1 MSFSPSQVSRRWF
14 RAMPVAILAAVTV
27 GVTGAIAR
35 ADAPAAVS
43 VPVPTTATTLDPVI
57 QWNRVLLGILG
68 TPGAQPAT
76 IHATRNLAILHTAI
90 YDAVD
95 SIDRTSKPYLV
106 SIKSPRRA
114 NPDAAAAAAGYTV
127 LANLYPSQQETL
139 TAQLASSLASVP
151 NGYHKFEGVR
161 VGEAVANALLALR
174 ADDGATNAQP
184 VFVPGTLP
192 GDYQLTPPAF
202 AQPAFTQWPTVRPFA
217 LRTASQFRPGPPPA
231 LTSKAYT
238 DAFKEL
244 QSLGASNSTTR
255 TADQTQIAQF
265 WNPPIWIAWNNIA
278 ETAALAHPHT
288 LMQNARLFALLNVSF
303 ADSAIAFY
311 DAKYTYH
318 FWRPVTAIR
327 AADNDGNAATI
338 GDPNW
343 TPLAPTAQD
352 PSYPGAHAV
361 ISAAAAN
368 VLASVFGSDHIGFAA
383 QSSALAGVE
392 RSFPSFS
399 AAANEASLSRI
410 YAGQHFRTDEVAG
423 QQLGEQVSSYVLH
436 TLLLPTR
443 PGGST

>member
-1 MSFSPSQVSRRWF
+1 MSLSPHQGTRPWF
-14 RAMPVAILAAVTV
+14 RAMPVAILAAVSLA
-27 GVTGAIAR
+27 VTGAIAR
-35 ADAPAAVS
+35 ADTPTSSS
-43 VPVPTTATTLDPVI
+43 VPVPAITMPADPVI

-76 IHATRNLAILHTAI
+76 MHATRSLAILHAAI

-95 SIDRTSKPYLV
+95 SIVRTSKPYLI

-114 NPDAAAAAAGYTV
+114 DPDAAASAAGYTV
-127 LANLYPSQQETL
+127 LANLYPNQQETL
-139 TAQLASSLASVP
+139 AAQFASSLASVP

-174 ADDGATNAQP
+174 VDDGATGAQP
-184 VFVPGTLP
+184 VFTPGTLP
-192 GDYQLTPPAF
+192 GDYQFTPPAF
-202 AQPAFTQWPTVRPFA
+202 AQPVFTQWPSVRPFA
-217 LRTASQFRPGPPPA
+217 LRTASQFRPGPPPS

-238 DAFKEL
+238 AALKEV
-244 QSLGASNSTTR
+244 QSLGSVNSATR

-288 LMQNARLFALLNVSF
+288 LIQNARLFALLNVSF

-327 AADNDGNAATI
+327 AGA
-338 GDPNW
+338 DPNW

-368 VLASVFGSDHIGFAA
+368 VLTSFFGSDSFKF
-383 QSSALAGVE
+383 SATSTALPGVE

-399 AAANEASLSRI
+399 AAANEASVSRI
-410 YAGQHFRTDEVAG
+410 YAGQHFMTDEVAG
-423 QQLGEQVSSYVLH
+423 QQLGGQVSNYVLH